1 MSTFDHSPSS
11 SVASTVLIVEDSAI
25 QAIMLKR
32 ILLAEG
38 YQVLLAK
45 NGHEGLEITRA
56 QQPSIVISDINMP
69 NMNGF
74 ELCTHIKQDPA
85 LQDIPVILL
94 TSLTDVKDVIKGLE
108 CRADNFLTKPYDTR
122 DLLSRLKYMLLS
134 RDMYKNKIEESGVPV
149 FFSGK
154 KYYIKSDKQHILSLL
169 LSIYETA
176 VQNNNTLL
184 EMQESIRGTNEKLEH
199 MVAERTGELSKEIA
213 EHKAAEQKIT
223 KLNLE
228 LESRV
233 AERTAQ
239 LQLSYSDLEKARDLA
254 EQATKAKSEFLASM
268 SHEIR
273 TPMNAIIGLSHLA
286 QKTDLTTKQ
295 RDYVSK
301 IQGAGKHLL
310 GVINDILDFSKIEAG
325 KLDIES
331 VDFSL
336 EKVLD
341 NVANLINQ
349 KAVAKGLEL
358 VFDVDKSVP
367 KNLIGDPTRLG
378 QAIINYA
385 NNAIKFTDQGVIK
398 VIIKLKER
406 IGNDVFIYFAVRD
419 TGIGLNTEQIS
430 KLFQSFQQADSST
443 TRKYGGTGLG
453 LVIAKKLAQLMNGDV
468 GVESERG
475 KGSTFWFTA
484 HLGVAKDMSDLN
496 MPQPDL
502 RGRRILVVDDV
513 DSAREVMQELLECM
527 SFQTQAVS
535 SGQDALIAIQRAN
548 EQNTP
553 FDIAFIDW
561 KMPDMDGIETARR
574 IAEINILTKPKM
586 VMVTAYD
593 GGDMHHKAQAIG
605 IEKILVKPVQ
615 ASQLFDMVM
624 NVLSDSTVKKHQ
636 QEHPSSNQKE
646 QLKSL
651 KGGRILLVED
661 NELNQQVASEILADA
676 GLLVDIAD
684 NGEIAVRMAQESPYD
699 VILMDMQMPVMDG
712 ITATREIKK
721 IDRLCSIPI
730 LAMTANAM
738 QIDRDHCS
746 AAGMV
751 DFISKPIDPDAL
763 WGVLLKWCKPS
774 PPVELIAPVDM
785 AALTT
790 SITTTG
796 GIDVLAT
803 PLATPAATPS
813 IPVAVTRANPSP
825 APAHPPTK
833 LPSNI
838 EGLNVEA
845 GLRLCM
851 GKEALYLSI
860 LRKYANAQKTTAT
873 EITSAL
879 EQDDWGTAERLA
891 HTLKSTSSYAGAEFV
906 QELSASIELATKN
919 KLPKQKILMLVFTL
933 GVILD
938 PIIHSLEI
946 QLGKD

>member
-1 MSTFDHSPSS
+1 MPKSRKMSALDQTS
-11 SVASTVLIVEDSAI
+11 VLIVEDSAI
-25 QAIMLKR
+25 QAMMLKR

-38 YQVLLAK
+38 YDVLLAK
-45 NGHEGLEITRA
+45 NGSEGLEMTRA
-56 QQPSIVISDINMP
+56 LRPGIVISDINMP

-85 LQDIPVILL
+85 IQDIPVILL

-122 DLLSRLKYMLLS
+122 DLLSRIKYMLLS
-134 RDMYKNKIEESGVPV
+134 RNMYENTQEADGVPV
-149 FFSGK
+149 FFSGE
-154 KYYIKSDKQHILSLL
+154 KYYINSDKQHILSLL

-176 VQNNNTLL
+176 VQNNNKLL
-184 EMQESIRGTNEKLEH
+184 EMQDKIRGTNEKLEQ
-199 MVAERTGELSKEIA
+199 MVAERTGELSKEVA
-213 EHKAAEQKIT
+213 EHKEAEQKIT

-239 LQLSYSDLEKARDLA
+239 LQLSYSDLEKARDAA
-254 EQATKAKSEFLASM
+254 EEATKTKSEFLASM

-286 QKTDLTTKQ
+286 QKTDLTDKQ

-310 GVINDILDFSKIEAG
+310 GIINDILDFSKIEAG

-341 NVANLINQ
+341 NVANLINE
-349 KAVAKGLEL
+349 KAVTKGLEL
-358 VFDVDKSVP
+358 VFDIDKSLP
-367 KNLIGDPTRLG
+367 RFLIGDPTRLG

-385 NNAIKFTDQGVIK
+385 NNAVKFTDQGVIK
-398 VIIKLKER
+398 VIIRLKER
-406 IGNDVFIYFAVRD
+406 TNNDVFIYFAVHD
-419 TGIGLNTEQIS
+419 TGIGLSPEQIS

-468 GVESERG
+468 GVESEPG

-484 HLGVAKDMSDLN
+484 HLGVAKEAADFQ

-513 DSAREVMQELLECM
+513 ESAREVMQGLLESM

-535 SGQDALIAIQRAN
+535 SGQDALVAIQRAS

-561 KMPDMDGIETARR
+561 KMPEMDGIETAKR
-574 IAEINILTKPKM
+574 IAQINIAAKPKL

-593 GGDMHHKAQAIG
+593 ASEIQNHTHHLGLDKV
-605 IEKILVKPVQ
+605 LLKPVQ

-624 NVLSDSTVKKHQ
+624 HVLSDSTLSKQQHQ
-636 QEHPSSNQKE
+636 QPSSSQE
-646 QLKSL
+646 GQLRSL

-661 NELNQQVASEILADA
+661 NELNQQVAAEILADA

-721 IDRLCSIPI
+721 IARLCSIPI

-738 QIDRDHCS
+738 QVDRDHCS

-763 WGVLLKWCKPS
+763 WRVLLKWCKPS
-774 PPVELIAPVDM
+774 
-785 AALTT
+785 AALVERP
-790 SITTTG
+790 SA
-796 GIDVLAT
+796 LSE
-803 PLATPAATPS
+803 AATTP
-813 IPVAVTRANPSP
+813 IAAP
-825 APAHPPTK
+825 APAPNPAPAPVAQPPK
-833 LPSNI
+833 SNQLPRNI

-845 GLRLCM
+845 GLRLCV
-851 GKEALYLSI
+851 GRETLYLSI
-860 LRKYANAQKTTAT
+860 LRKYVNAQKTTAA

-879 EQDDWGTAERLA
+879 EEDDWVTAERLA

-906 QELSASIELATKN
+906 QELSASIEQATKN
-919 KLPKQKILMLVFTL
+919 KLPKQDILMLVYTL
-933 GVILD
+933 DVILG
-938 PIIHSLEI
+938 PLIHSLEK
-946 QLGKD
+946 QLGTDG